1 MPPVSA
7 AQSKAMFAAAAG
19 HSTLGIPQSVGK
31 EFVAEDATA
40 GIAAGILYVAPDGD
54 VLLLRRSSTETNYAG
69 HWALPGGKG
78 EAGETPE
85 QTADREAHE
94 EMKVIPESAHTMKL
108 LDVCLTPNRMAFYT
122 FAQIVP
128 AKFVPDLNEEHSG
141 FAWCPMDQ
149 LPEPMHPSV
158 RQTLNNQL
166 GITADMTPEDWA
178 VLRDGFLKWI
188 VEDDV
193 EAGHASDGFALD
205 RASVRSKDADGHLRV
220 EITPISKANVCPYFG
235 KEIPGWQSLGLEPER
250 VYNLYRDPEE
260 LAKGAETFAGKPVL
274 IIHKGVKADQHPREI
289 VVGAIGDGVVFDP
302 PYLKAPL
309 TIWDGEAISLIESG
323 EQRELSSSYR
333 YVPVMSPGV
342 GPDGQNFDGRMTEI
356 RANHVALVE
365 KGRAGGDVLVQD
377 NLPAGL
383 AATTPNSGLPAGGV
397 KRAPAH
403 DEEKEPTMAAKAKD
417 RARDEG
423 LMERI
428 KEKVSA
434 EDFKAIDEMLT
445 AGKANDE
452 DDDAKKKADDEAAEE
467 AKKKAEDEEAEA
479 KKKADD
485 EDDDDGKADDESVS
499 KEAMDAAIKTSVSS
513 AVANERKH
521 QADIREAE
529 RFVRPWVGDLA
540 VAFDSAGDVYKAA
553 IEAQGRSVKDV
564 HPSAYRTILEMIP
577 KPGQQRHQSPRLA
590 MDSAKANSFA
600 ERFPETGR
608 IGISIR

>member
-31 EFVAEDATA
+31 EFVGKDEAPQL
-40 GIAAGILYVAPDGD
+40 AAGVIFVAPDGA
-54 VLLLRRSSTETNYAG
+54 VLLLCRSAQEKNYGG

-78 EAGETPE
+78 EEGETPW
-85 QTADREAHE
+85 QIVCRETCE
-94 EMKVIPESAHTMKL
+94 EIGPGTEHAWLGEPTVVDE
-108 LDVCLTPNRMAFYT
+108 VVTPNGMVFTT
-122 FAQIVP
+122 FAQPVRYRFTPEIDAEHCGYVWVKASELP
-128 AKFVPDLNEEHSG
+128 A
-141 FAWCPMDQ
+141 
-149 LPEPMHPSV
+149 PMHPQV
-158 RQTLNNQL
+158 ARVL
-166 GITADMTPEDWA
+166 GMLFPEA
-178 VLRDGFLKWI
+178 S
-188 VEDDV
+188 E
-193 EAGHASDGFALD
+193 EAYEAASDGFALD

-235 KEIPGWQSLGLEPER
+235 KEIPGWQALGLEPER

-274 IIHKGVKADQHPREI
+274 IIHKGVKAEDHPREI

-333 YVPVMSPGV
+333 YVPVMAPGV
-342 GPDGQNFDGRMTEI
+342 GPDGQNFDGRMTQI
-356 RANHVALVE
+356 QANHVALVE
-365 KGRAGGDVLVQD
+365 KGRAGADVLVQD

-383 AATTPNSGLPAGGV
+383 AATTPNSAAPAGGV

-403 DEEKEPTMAAKAKD
+403 DDKETEMSKAKD
-417 RARDEG
+417 SRARDEG
-423 LMERI
+423 LMERL
-428 KEKVSA
+428 KGSLSA
-434 EDFKAIDEMLT
+434 EDYKAVDEMLT

-452 DDDAKKKADDEAAEE
+452 DDDDAKKKADDDAAEE

-479 KKKADD
+479 KKKAED
-485 EDDDDGKADDESVS
+485 EDDDDDKADDESVS
-499 KEAMDAAIKTSVSS
+499 KEAMDAAIQSSVSS
-513 AVANERKH
+513 AVANERRH
-521 QADIREAE
+521 QAAIREAE

-540 VAFDSAGDVYKAA
+540 VAYDSAGDVYRAA
-553 IEAQGRSVKDV
+553 IEANGRSVKDV

-577 KPGQQRHQSPRLA
+577 KPGQQNRQPTRLA
-590 MDSAKANSFA
+590 MDSAKSNGFA
-600 ERFPETGR
+600 ERYGDAAR
-608 IGISIR
+608 ISVRLPR